1 MLGLEKTPVF
11 WPGAVLTSV
20 IDMFMFY
27 REFWHQFAIV
37 LVEELNFW
45 KVMMTDVT

>member
-1 MLGLEKTPVF
+1 MLMLGLDKTQGF

-27 REFWHQFAIV
+27 REF
-37 LVEELNFW
+37 
-45 KVMMTDVT
+45 